1 MVTFQD
7 TARRALAISAMAIG
21 GLALALL
28 AAMAFV
34 PMLVSKSDLRRLSTD
49 AIMQAT
55 GQMASLDG
63 EAEFKLFPLP
73 QVHLTR
79 VVFPLPG
86 GGTLDA
92 EGAVANLKLMPL
104 LVGRIEVADVALERP
119 TLIVTSTASAP
130 PVAVAALVV
139 SRDAPELRLVKGT
152 VVLRA
157 RDGLTRELINGI
169 DARLVRTS
177 GGAGASLS
185 AVFTWRDVECEAR
198 ISIANVLDFL
208 TGKTTETRV
217 ELATGGSWMRFR
229 GTASGGRKPGA
240 NGDVSGETPSLRG
253 LLTWIGLDPPTAGG
267 LKQFA
272 FSGKVQ
278 ASEDAAAFTALTLK
292 LDGNQSEGAL
302 SAKLDAG
309 RPMIQGTFASD
320 RLDVTPYGRMML
332 SDAATNVWDR
342 TPLDLKR
349 LSRLDLDLRFSAAS
363 VTADEST
370 FERVATS
377 AMVRSG
383 RLTVAVG
390 TAHAWG
396 GDVRASLSVG
406 PAPDGQGATVRVE
419 AEGNK
424 VALLP
429 ALDDLMGVRRLDGT
443 GDLEVQL
450 EGSGSSILDIA
461 QSLTGHIE
469 LTGTDG
475 AVLGIDVAQVLNRIE
490 RRPLSGGG
498 DLRGGKTAYDTLA
511 AKVQLDRGTA
521 TIEEASVRGKQV
533 SLSLSGNVSVARR
546 EIDLKGEAILLSPPP
561 AAGTDRPKPDFD
573 LPFMV
578 QGPWS
583 GAFVVLDPQILIRRS
598 GAAQPLLEAVRNR
611 SNGEAAVRSVIE
623 QLAKPSALPPVPA
636 KAAGN

>member
-7 TARRALAISAMAIG
+7 TARRALAISAAVIG

-55 GQMASLDG
+55 GQMAALDG

-119 TLIVTSTASAP
+119 TLVVTSTASAP

-139 SRDAPELRLVKGT
+139 AKDAPELRLTKGT
-152 VVLRA
+152 VVLRS
-157 RDGLTRELINGI
+157 RDGLTREIINGI
-169 DARLVRTS
+169 DARLVRTA

-185 AVFTWRDVECEAR
+185 AAFIWRDVECEAR

-208 TGKTTETRV
+208 TGKAADTRV
-217 ELATGGSWMRFR
+217 ELATGGSWARFR

-240 NGDVSGETPSLRG
+240 TGDVSGETPSLRG
-253 LLTWIGLDPPTAGG
+253 LLTWIGVEPPTAGG
-267 LKQFA
+267 LKHFA

-278 ASEDAAAFTALTLK
+278 ATEDSAAFTAVTLK
-292 LDGNQSEGAL
+292 LDGNQTEGAL
-302 SAKLDAG
+302 SAKLEAG
-309 RPMIQGTFASD
+309 HPTIQGTFATD
-320 RLDVTPYGRMML
+320 RLDVTPYGRMIL
-332 SDAATNVWDR
+332 ADSATNVWDR
-342 TPLDLKR
+342 TPLDLR
-349 LSRLDLDLRFSAAS
+349 TLNRLDLDLRFSAAS
-363 VTADEST
+363 VTADAST

-377 AMVRSG
+377 AMIRSG

-390 TAHAWG
+390 TAQAWG
-396 GDVRASLSVG
+396 GDIRASLSVG
-406 PAPDGQGATVRVE
+406 PNANGGAMVRAE

-429 ALDDLMGVRRLDGT
+429 ALDDIMGVRRLDGT

-450 EGSGSSILDIA
+450 EGSGVSILDIA
-461 QSLTGHIE
+461 QSLNGHIE
-469 LTGTDG
+469 LTGANG

-511 AKVQLDRGTA
+511 AKIRLDGGTA
-521 TIEEASVRGKQV
+521 TIEEASIRGKQV
-533 SLSLSGNVSVARR
+533 SLSLAGNVSVARR
-546 EIDLKGEAILLSPPP
+546 EIDLKGEAILLSPAP
-561 AAGTDRPKPDFD
+561 ATGAERPKPDFD

-583 GAFVVLDPQILIRRS
+583 GAFVVLDPQMLIRRS

-611 SNGEAAVRSVIE
+611 TNGEAAVRSVIE

-636 KAAGN
+636 KAGN

>member
-1 MVTFQD
+1 
-7 TARRALAISAMAIG
+7 
-21 GLALALL
+21 
-28 AAMAFV
+28 MAFV

-55 GQMASLDG
+55 GQLAAIDG

-79 VVFPLPG
+79 VEFPLPG

-92 EGAVANLKLMPL
+92 EGAVANLRLMPL

-119 TLIVTSTASAP
+119 TFILTSTASAP

-139 SRDAPELRLVKGT
+139 APDAPELRVEKGT
-152 VVLRA
+152 VVLRSQ
-157 RDGLTRELINGI
+157 DGLTREIINGI
-169 DARLVRTS
+169 DARLVRTA
-177 GGAGASLS
+177 GGAGASFTG
-185 AVFTWRDVECEAR
+185 VFTWRDVECEAR
-198 ISIANVLDFL
+198 VSIANVLDFL
-208 TGKTTETRV
+208 TGKAVDTRV
-217 ELATGGSWMRFR
+217 ELATGGSWARFR

-240 NGDVSGETPSLRG
+240 TGDVSGDTPSLRG
-253 LLTWIGLDPPTAGG
+253 LLTWIGIEPPTAGG
-267 LKQFA
+267 LKHFA
-272 FSGKVQ
+272 FNGKVQ
-278 ASEDAAAFTALTLK
+278 ASGDQAAFTAVTLK
-292 LDGNQSEGAL
+292 LDANQSEGAL
-302 SAKLDAG
+302 SAKLDGG
-309 RPMIQGTFASD
+309 RPTIQGTFASD
-320 RLDVTPYGRMML
+320 KLDVTPYGRMNL
-332 SDAATNVWDR
+332 TDSATNVWDR
-342 TPLDLKR
+342 TPLNLKA
-349 LSRLDLDLRFSAAS
+349 LSRLDLDLRFSAAAVS
-363 VTADEST
+363 AEEST

-406 PAPDGQGATVRVE
+406 PAPGGQGATIRAE

-429 ALDDLMGVRRLDGT
+429 ALDDLLGVRRLDGT

-450 EGSGSSILDIA
+450 EGSGASILDIA

-469 LTGTDG
+469 VSGTDG
-475 AVLGIDVAQVLNRIE
+475 AVLGVDVAQVLNRIE

-511 AKVQLDRGTA
+511 AKVLIDGGTA
-521 TIEEASVRGKQV
+521 TIEEASIQGKQV
-533 SLSLSGNVSVARR
+533 SLSLTGNVSVARR
-546 EIDLKGEAILLSPPP
+546 EIDLKGEAVLLSPATP
-561 AAGTDRPKPDFD
+561 GTERPKPDFD

-611 SNGEAAVRSVIE
+611 TNGEAAVRSVIE

-636 KAAGN
+636 KANGN